1 MCVCAGSEAAGDS
14 LTKVAQAM
22 GCNLHWDNLSFW
34 TFAPHDRFLSL
45 RSETPTQLV
54 EHYLGGSAAFSSMW
68 MMAEGGGCGGDAPQ
82 QLDLQKVQAVAAL
95 GLLGNWLSRIA
106 APPVIPPLE
115 RYVEEVAR
123 NEALPAE

>member
-1 MCVCAGSEAAGDS
+1 
-14 LTKVAQAM
+14 M

-45 RSETPTQLV
+45 RSETPAQLV
-54 EHYLGGSAAFSSMW
+54 DHYLGSSAAFRLMWAADDGGSS
-68 MMAEGGGCGGDAPQ
+68 PQ
-82 QLDLQKVQAVAAL
+82 LDLDLQKVQAVAAL
-95 GLLGNWLSRIA
+95 GLLGNWLSRVA

-123 NEALPAE
+123 NESLPAE